1 MAPILGLISTSAKLL
16 VRTTMSSSEVR
27 AQWTNPS
34 NIVDFLLLVGGDVIT
49 VALAQLSGSNWLT
62 PVPFSFGWVAY
73 GFSSLVSAFGEKKLM
88 PPPDIPSIVINA
100 DTGYARNNQSWLLGR
115 LLRDFED
122 GYWMDA
128 KNKNDLDV
136 MLGKVQN
143 GETRSSSSPR
153 DLTPKAGLC
162 ISVYEADPSLKARRI
177 VPGVFFW
184 LGYGVAI
191 VQLIIASLPLIIW
204 RNGDYS
210 ALAITFGGTCLAF
223 TTGNLR
229 QWRSER
235 YNCRPR
241 SKKAFV
247 LTRGNGAQ
255 HALVILGQGNGLDLE
270 DLASSREAHQA
281 SIGTRSL
288 IFVFAILWVALLI
301 TVDGLKD
308 HTWFVVAVGGLGSL
322 YTTILAGLQQTPE
335 QVGIPL
341 RWTGHCFVNKKVMIA
356 LIEAEKYRTGLGRAM
371 LNTFFPGPRSQEE
384 DIFWE
389 QARKLQL
396 LKNPAPKNEAVNK
409 AAHAGTLDIKT
420 EIARY
425 ATTST

>member
-1 MAPILGLISTSAKLL
+1 MAPILSLLSSPAKLL
-16 VRTTMSSSEVR
+16 ARTVISSSDVR

-34 NIVDFLLLVGGDVIT
+34 NIADILLLVGGDVVR

-73 GFSSLVSAFGEKKLM
+73 SFSALVSAFGDKKLM

-100 DTGYARNNQSWLLGR
+100 DTGYVRNNQSWLLGR

-122 GYWMDA
+122 GHWMNPE
-128 KNKNDLDV
+128 NKKDLNA
-136 MLGKVQN
+136 MLRNVQN
-143 GETRSSSSPR
+143 GDTRSSSSPR
-153 DLTPKAGLC
+153 ELIPKACLC

-177 VPGVFFW
+177 VPGVLFW

-191 VQLIIASLPLIIW
+191 LQLIIASLPLIIW

-223 TTGNLR
+223 TMGNLR

-235 YNCRPR
+235 YSCRPR

-281 SIGTRSL
+281 SVGTRSL

-301 TVDGLKD
+301 TVDGLRN
-308 HTWFVVAVGGLGSL
+308 HTWFIVAVGGLGSF
-322 YTTILAGLQQTPE
+322 YTTLVAGLQQTPE

-341 RWTGHCFVNKKVMIA
+341 KWTGKCFVNKKVMVS

-371 LNTFFPGPRSQEE
+371 LETFFPGPRTHEE

-389 QARKLQL
+389 QAKKLQL
-396 LKNPAPKNEAVNK
+396 LKNPPPKTETVIK
-409 AAHAGTLDIKT
+409 AARAGTLDIKT
-420 EIARY
+420 EIAQY
-425 ATTST
+425 TTST

>member
-16 VRTTMSSSEVR
+16 ARTAMSSSEVR

-34 NIVDFLLLVGGDVIT
+34 NIIDFLLLVGGDIVAA
-49 VALAQLSGSNWLT
+49 ALAQLSGSNWLT

-73 GFSSLVSAFGEKKLM
+73 SFSALVSAFGEKKLM

-100 DTGYARNNQSWLLGR
+100 DTGYVRNNQSWLLGR

-122 GYWMDA
+122 GYWMNGEIKKHLDA
-128 KNKNDLDV
+128 
-136 MLGKVQN
+136 MLWKVQN
-143 GETRSSSSPR
+143 GGTRTSSSPR
-153 DLTPKAGLC
+153 ELTPKAGLC

-177 VPGVFFW
+177 VPGVLFW
-184 LGYGVAI
+184 LGYTVAMF
-191 VQLIIASLPLIIW
+191 QLIIASLPLIIW

-223 TTGNLR
+223 TMGNLR

-235 YNCRPR
+235 YSCRPR

-270 DLASSREAHQA
+270 DLTSSREAHQT
-281 SIGTRSL
+281 SIATRSL
-288 IFVFAILWVALLI
+288 ILVFAILWIALLI
-301 TVDGLKD
+301 TVDGLRT

-322 YTTILAGLQQTPE
+322 YTTLVAGFQQTPE
-335 QVGIPL
+335 QVGVPL
-341 RWTGHCFVNKKVMIA
+341 RWTGKCFVNQKVMIS

-371 LNTFFPGPRSQEE
+371 LETFFPGARSQEE

-396 LKNPAPKNEAVNK
+396 LKNPAPKNETVNK
-409 AAHAGTLDIKT
+409 AACAGILDIKT
-420 EIARY
+420 EIAQY
-425 ATTST
+425 ATSP